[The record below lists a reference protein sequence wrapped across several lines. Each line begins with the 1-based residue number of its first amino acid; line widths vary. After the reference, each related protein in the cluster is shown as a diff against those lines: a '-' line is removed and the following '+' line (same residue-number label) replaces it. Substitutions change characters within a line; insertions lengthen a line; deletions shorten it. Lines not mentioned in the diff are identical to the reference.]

1 MNLFSLPTD
10 WTGMSAFFIE
20 GALLAA
26 NANPKP
32 MEPEQWLPV
41 LITGGVE
48 ELTTSF
54 PEEAK
59 NALLVHF
66 EQQYRDFQLGQYC
79 LPTQLQYTTE
89 QGITEALSEFAE
101 GFLTVWP
108 YIAPAWDECVM
119 NDGTARM
126 LSALL
131 TTFMLLVD
139 EQGTLQEMEEAH
151 ISPLPDPNSLYS
163 QLDVMLTEVIMAADA
178 FQQGEKAQAFNPYK
192 NVGRNDPCVC
202 GSGKKFKQCCGG
214 AEH

>member
-59 NALLVHF
+59 MP
-66 EQQYRDFQLGQYC
+66 YWC
-79 LPTQLQYTTE
+79 
-89 QGITEALSEFAE
+89 ILSNN
-101 GFLTVWP
+101 TV
-108 YIAPAWDECVM
+108 IF
-119 NDGTARM
+119 
-126 LSALL
+126 S
-131 TTFMLLVD
+131 
-139 EQGTLQEMEEAH
+139 
-151 ISPLPDPNSLYS
+151 
-163 QLDVMLTEVIMAADA
+163 
-178 FQQGEKAQAFNPYK
+178 
-192 NVGRNDPCVC
+192 
-202 GSGKKFKQCCGG
+202 
-214 AEH
+214 